1 MKTLTGLLFVVLAVV
16 VAAGCGAAD
25 PPVSLSGEWPT
36 RAGDY
41 EDVTAAW
48 TRKQHLRSEYQEAL
62 EVAATFKS
70 PEWRAAHAAKD
81 ADDRGLTGDARAQR
95 MAQEQ
100 ADAAGPY
107 EFQVM
112 VMTWD
117 RRENDLDRGKRS
129 VWKVR
134 MLDEQGM
141 EIEPLEIIRDKR
153 PDFVVRNEF
162 PAFGD
167 FAKAYVVRFPREK
180 VLLGPGI
187 KRMRM
192 RISSSRGGLDLIW
205 SAK

>member
-1 MKTLTGLLFVVLAVV
+1 MKTLTGLVVLVLGF
-16 VAAGCGAAD
+16 AAGCGAAD

-48 TRKQHLRSEYQEAL
+48 TRKEHLRSEYQEAL

-81 ADDRGLTGDARAQR
+81 ADDRGLIGAARAQR

-112 VMTWD
+112 VTTWD

-129 VWKVR
+129 VWKLR

-167 FAKAYVVRFPREK
+167 FAKAYVVRFPRDK
-180 VLLGPGI
+180 ALLGPGI

-192 RISSSRGGLDLIW
+192 RISSSRGGLDLVW

>member
-1 MKTLTGLLFVVLAVV
+1 MKSTLALGLILAV
-16 VAAGCGAAD
+16 AGGCGGVD
-25 PPVSLSGEWPT
+25 PPVRLTDEWPS

-48 TRKQHLRSEYQEAL
+48 TRKATLRSEYQEAL
-62 EVAATFKS
+62 ELAATFKS

-81 ADDRGLTGDARAQR
+81 ARARGLVGAALEQH
-95 MAQEQ
+95 MAQAQ

-112 VMTWD
+112 VTTWD
-117 RRENDLDRGKRS
+117 RRENDIDRGKKS
-129 VWKVR
+129 VWKLR

-141 EIEPLEIIRDKR
+141 EIEPLEIIKDKR

-167 FAKAYVVRFPREK
+167 FAKSYVVRFPREQP
-180 VLLGPGI
+180 LLGPNT

-192 RISSSRGGLDLIW
+192 RMSSSRGGVELVW
-205 SAK
+205 SGG